1 LKKSALAGRLNE
13 YASLAT
19 PSVSPA
25 YNQSVWRS
33 SAIIASGREGG
44 MKNRL
49 NRWVGLVLAIMLTWF
64 IFGALWWAPL
74 IFAES
79 YRLLGSELPAA
90 TYWIVVAAAKGLPLA
105 AAALSTPI
113 IVWRFANPDLR
124 QARILTGLA
133 IFAALWA
140 AIALCA
146 MALPLQKCGFHWP
159 DFPWQES
166 LSSPSSTCQ
175 LSD

>member
-1 LKKSALAGRLNE
+1 
-13 YASLAT
+13 
-19 PSVSPA
+19 
-25 YNQSVWRS
+25 
-33 SAIIASGREGG
+33 

-49 NRWVGLVLAIMLTWF
+49 NRWMELVLAIMLTWF

-79 YRLLGSELPAA
+79 YRLLGSELPAP
-90 TYWIVVAAAKGLPLA
+90 TYWIVVAAANGLPLA
-105 AAALSTPI
+105 VAALSTPI
-113 IVWRFANPDLR
+113 IVWRFAYPDLR

-166 LSSPSSTCQ
+166 LPITSSTCR